1 MKGPIRHA
9 ADVPPLEPDC
19 QHYRI
24 KRYCFE
30 CKDAEIARLQ
40 SDLAAH
46 KAALADVVERAA
58 QVTDASA
65 KICDEEG
72 KPGPA
77 LYFRIASSKI
87 RSLAPPDAAP
97 YAKVLE
103 IAKRIH
109 AASHAEHNARGVWR
123 IEEQSKFRL
132 AVEEL
137 DEALAGIVSG

>member
-1 MKGPIRHA
+1 MSDDFDI
-9 ADVPPLEPDC
+9 PPLRHRQE
-19 QHYRI
+19 I
-24 KRYCFE
+24 KAL
-30 CKDAEIARLQ
+30 K

-97 YAKVLE
+97 YARVLE
-103 IAKRIH
+103 AARAWREAKRRGSGSVENREALVVAGLQLQEAVVAL
-109 AASHAEHNARGVWR
+109 AA
-123 IEEQSKFRL
+123 IEEPR
-132 AVEEL
+132 
-137 DEALAGIVSG
+137 LAGIGRG